1 MLIISISSQEE
12 PMSSPS
18 ISIKDYEYID
28 RLVKEGRKTEVK
40 NWIVAHEAIE
50 QTILLEYYRKVS

>member
-1 MLIISISSQEE
+1 
-12 PMSSPS
+12 MSSPS
-18 ISIKDYEYID
+18 ISTKDYEYID
-28 RLVKEGRKTEVK
+28 RLVKEGRRTEVK